1 MRLNSIQFLTNTSMM
16 MSLMFI
22 PNLAVEMGASFTL
35 VGIIM
40 CINGLCLCISSYFF
54 SKLADTWDIK
64 KLLDIGLLL
73 TALAYFL
80 QIFAYDLVSLALI
93 RGAVGICI
101 GIYPAA
107 LIMHIYGHERSIGK
121 FSSFGALGW
130 AVGFLGAGIIGDY
143 NRIFITSALLTL
155 FSFFIALT
163 LPRVEVERIKVDYFS
178 LSTIKKNLAIYLS
191 FFLRHSG
198 AVGCWTIFTL
208 FMKSVGA
215 DMFWTGVL
223 YCINPLIQFIIMRRL
238 DNRNMEMIVIVG
250 YILSAVAFI
259 SLIPVKIYYHI
270 IPCMII
276 IGLSWSFLFVG
287 STELLL
293 ARNRDKATAAGF
305 LNSVISLSM
314 IFGALLGG
322 IVSDMWGFSSMFMIA
337 VVLSLVS
344 MLITV
349 RSSIARS

>member
-1 MRLNSIQFLTNTSMM
+1 MM

-22 PNLAVEMGASFTL
+22 PNLAVEMGADYTL

-40 CINGLCLCISSYFF
+40 CINGLCLFISTYFF
-54 SKLADTWDIK
+54 SKMADTRDIK
-64 KLLDIGLLL
+64 KLLVIGLLL

-80 QIFAYDLVSLALI
+80 QVFVYDLLSLALI

-107 LIMHIYGHERSIGK
+107 LIMHIYGHKRSIGK

-130 AVGFLGAGIIGDY
+130 AAGFLGAGIIGIIGDY
-143 NRIFITSALLTL
+143 NRIFIVSALLTL

-163 LPRVEVERIKVDYFS
+163 IPRVDVERIKVDYFS
-178 LSTIKKNLAIYLS
+178 FSTIKKNLMIYLS

-198 AVGCWTIFTL
+198 AVGCWTIFPL

-238 DNRNMEMIVIVG
+238 DNRNMVMIVIVG

-270 IPCMII
+270 IPCMIL

-322 IVSDMWGFSSMFMIA
+322 IVSDMWGFNRMFMVA

>member
-1 MRLNSIQFLTNTSMM
+1 MRLNSIQFLINTSMM

-22 PNLAVEMGASFTL
+22 PNLAVEMGANYTQ

-40 CINGLCLCISSYFF
+40 CINGLCLFISTYFF
-54 SKLADTWDIK
+54 SKMADTRDIK
-64 KLLDIGLLL
+64 KLLVIGLLL

-80 QIFAYDLVSLALI
+80 QIFAYDPVSLALI
-93 RGAVGICI
+93 RGVVGICI

-107 LIMHIYGHERSIGK
+107 LIMHIYGHKRSIGK

-130 AVGFLGAGIIGDY
+130 AAGFLGAGVIGDY
-143 NRIFITSALLTL
+143 NGIFIVSALLTL

-163 LPRVEVERIKVDYFS
+163 IPRVEVERIKVDYFS

-198 AVGCWTIFTL
+198 AVGCWTIFPL

-223 YCINPLIQFIIMRRL
+223 YCINPLIQFIIMRRM

-250 YILSAVAFI
+250 YILSAVGFI
-259 SLIPVKIYYHI
+259 SLIPAKIYYHI
-270 IPCMII
+270 IPCMIL

-322 IVSDMWGFSSMFMIA
+322 MVSDMWGFNSMFMVA
-337 VVLSLVS
+337 VGLSLVS
-344 MLITV
+344 ILITV
-349 RSSIARS
+349 RSFIVRS

>member
-1 MRLNSIQFLTNTSMM
+1 
-16 MSLMFI
+16 
-22 PNLAVEMGASFTL
+22 
-35 VGIIM
+35 M
-40 CINGLCLCISSYFF
+40 CINGLCLFISTFFF
-54 SKLADTWDIK
+54 SKMADTRDIK
-64 KLLDIGLLL
+64 KLLVIGLLL

-80 QIFAYDLVSLALI
+80 QIFAYDPVSLALI
-93 RGAVGICI
+93 RGAVSICI

-107 LIMHIYGHERSIGK
+107 LIMHIYGHKRSIGK

-130 AVGFLGAGIIGDY
+130 AAGFLGAGIIGDY
-143 NRIFITSALLTL
+143 DRIFIASALLTL

-178 LSTIKKNLAIYLS
+178 LSTIKKNLTIYFS

-208 FMKSVGA
+208 FMESVGA
-215 DMFWTGVL
+215 DLFWTGVL
-223 YCINPLIQFIIMRRL
+223 YCINPIVQFIIMRRL

-250 YILSAVAFI
+250 YILSTVAFI
-259 SLIPVKIYYHI
+259 SLIPAKIYYHI
-270 IPCMII
+270 IPCMIL

-293 ARNRDKATAAGF
+293 ARNRDKATAAGY

-322 IVSDMWGFSSMFMIA
+322 IVSDMWGFNTMFMIA
-337 VVLSLVS
+337 AVLGLVS

>member
-22 PNLAVEMGASFTL
+22 PTLAVDMGADYTL

-40 CINGLCLCISSYFF
+40 CINGLCLFISTFFF
-54 SKLADTWDIK
+54 SKMADTRDIK
-64 KLLDIGLLL
+64 KLLVIGLLL

-80 QIFAYDLVSLALI
+80 QIFAYDPVSLALI
-93 RGAVGICI
+93 RGAVSICI

-107 LIMHIYGHERSIGK
+107 LIMHIYGHKRSIGK

-130 AVGFLGAGIIGDY
+130 AAGFLGAGIIGDY
-143 NRIFITSALLTL
+143 NRIFIASALLTL

-163 LPRVEVERIKVDYFS
+163 LPRVEVERIKIDYFS
-178 LSTIKKNLAIYLS
+178 FSTINKNLTIYLS
-191 FFLRHSG
+191 FFLRHCG
-198 AVGCWTIFTL
+198 AVGCWTIFPI

-223 YCINPLIQFIIMRRL
+223 YCINPIVQFIIMRRL

-250 YILSAVAFI
+250 YILSTVAFI

-270 IPCMII
+270 IPCMIL

-293 ARNRDKATAAGF
+293 ARNRDKATAAGY
-305 LNSVISLSM
+305 LNSAIGLSM

-322 IVSDMWGFSSMFMIA
+322 IVSDMWGFNTMFIIA
-337 VVLSLVS
+337 AVLSLVS

-349 RSSIARS
+349 RSSFTRS